1 MALFLRKEGGSVNTI
16 MIAPAKVEPASK
28 GSLAAFAES
37 KNKKGEFIRLRVQE
51 YCEGAKPIYR
61 LVIAEGRI
69 ANEIKDSIKINDYLM
84 IIGEEHGYTNK
95 EGHDEIFIKMTSF
108 QVMKSPEKKEIST
121 TTALPES
128 AVLDSIS

>member
-1 MALFLRKEGGSVNTI
+1 
-16 MIAPAKVEPASK
+16 
-28 GSLAAFAES
+28 
-37 KNKKGEFIRLRVQE
+37 
-51 YCEGAKPIYR
+51 
-61 LVIAEGRI
+61 
-69 ANEIKDSIKINDYLM
+69 M

-95 EGHDEIFIKMTSF
+95 EGHDEIFIKMTSL